1 MKILK
6 VENDSIE
13 PLVALELKEQSEGT
27 VPKTVI
33 EESLVVPPSYQDNEE
48 YKNDFDLKELYDTRS
63 PWTPEQ
69 KLGAVLA
76 YIITGTSRGVFLHT
90 GIPAG
95 TVRRWK
101 HKAAWWPDAVNQMRK
116 RKQDEVDAKLT
127 GALDRI
133 IDNLVDRVDN
143 GDVVFNKEGLQERKP
158 ISGRDMAIIMGV
170 TFDKRALMRGDATS
184 RVEKVTTD
192 ETLNKLVHKFT
203 ELSNQ
208 IEGKTVEGEATII
221 EDSPN
226 A

>member
-1 MKILK
+1 M
-6 VENDSIE
+6 
-13 PLVALELKEQSEGT
+13 ALELKEQSEGT
-27 VPKTVI
+27 VPVTVI
-33 EESLVVPPSYQDNEE
+33 EESLVVPPSYQDDEV
-48 YKNDFDLKELYDTRS
+48 YKNNFDLKELYDPRS

-101 HKAAWWPDAVNQMRK
+101 HKAAWWPDAVSQMRK
-116 RKQDEVDAKLT
+116 RKQDEVDSKLT

-133 IDNLVDRVDN
+133 IDNLMDRVDN
-143 GDVVFNKEGLQERKP
+143 GDVVMNKDGGQERKP
-158 ISGRDMAIIMGV
+158 IAGRDLAIIMGV

-184 RVEKVTTD
+184 RVEKVTTND
-192 ETLNKLVHKFT
+192 TLKLLESRFVK
-203 ELSNQ
+203 LSQQ

-221 EDSPN
+221 ED
-226 A
+226 